1 MELYEEEAEVETDEE
16 VEETVEREVMKDV
29 VQEIKVPQVKALHP
43 FAGQGLKITKGEV
56 RRGENEVWEGEVAT
70 VLVPRYKLL
79 LYKMLAIKFA
89 AKFASFA
96 TLIRRS

>member
-56 RRGENEVWEGEVAT
+56 RRGGRGSCESFGS
-70 VLVPRYKLL
+70 RR